1 MEAYSQ
7 TAWRPVKSLVR
18 AHLRKAVNKP
28 HDMGE
33 SASGTLTDAEEA
45 SEDFQAPSG
54 QDSAVIEVASE
65 AYSRDSSSPA
75 PHE

>member
-1 MEAYSQ
+1 MCEASE
-7 TAWRPVKSLVR
+7 T
-18 AHLRKAVNKP
+18 

-33 SASGTLTDAEEA
+33 SASGALTDAEEA

-54 QDSAVIEVASE
+54 QDPAVIEVDPE

>member
-1 MEAYSQ
+1 M
-7 TAWRPVKSLVR
+7 R
-18 AHLRKAVNKP
+18 
-28 HDMGE
+28 E
-33 SASGTLTDAEEA
+33 SASGALTDAEEA

-54 QDSAVIEVASE
+54 QDPAVNEVDPE